1 MDFFTRKLEPVV
13 EIVPRKK
20 SIITCDHVLQK
31 TATANSLR
39 MDAIIHHVT
48 TIPAIK
54 NLLCVSQHD
63 YLPNVC
69 EAVQIETE
77 IYFQLT

>member
-1 MDFFTRKLEPVV
+1 MDITER
-13 EIVPRKK
+13 IKK
-20 SIITCDHVLQK
+20 SAITCDHVIQK
-31 TATANSLR
+31 TSTPNSLR

-63 YLPNVC
+63 YLPNVF
-69 EAVQIETE
+69 ELVQIETDV
-77 IYFQLT
+77 FSLFVQKKGTDTPD